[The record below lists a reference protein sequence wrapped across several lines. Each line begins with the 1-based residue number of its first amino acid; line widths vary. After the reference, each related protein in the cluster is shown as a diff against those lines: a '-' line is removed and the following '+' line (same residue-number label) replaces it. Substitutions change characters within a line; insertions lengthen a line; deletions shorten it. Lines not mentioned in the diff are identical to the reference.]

1 MARARDPNRDRA
13 FEIYKEHNGDIT
25 NRAIAEMLGVP
36 EKTIGSWKS
45 KSKDNWNEKIN
56 GVLQTDERST
66 PIKTVKRER
75 GAPIG
80 NANAIGNR
88 GNKNASAP
96 KQNSNALTHGFFQKF
111 LPEETLE
118 IMEAMNERS
127 PADLIWDQ
135 IQIQYAAIIRAQRIM
150 HVESKDEMIK
160 EIKKEKYG
168 YSEVETTDEDGKTSS
183 KYERT
188 LDEVEYN
195 FQFAWERQAQLLT
208 AQSRAIGELRSSIRQ
223 FVEMAD
229 QDDERRLKLEQMQ
242 LNINKTKAEVEKLTE
257 PTGDDDTLEI
267 VITHKTERDSDASK

>member
-1 MARARDPNRDRA
+1 MARARDPNRDKA

-25 NRAIAEMLGVP
+25 NRAIAEKLGVP

-45 KSKDNWNEKIN
+45 KSKDNWNEKLN

-66 PIKTVKRER
+66 PIKSVKRER

-80 NANAIGNR
+80 NANAKGNR

-150 HVESKDEMIK
+150 HVESKDEIIK
-160 EIKKEKYG
+160 ELKKAKYD
-168 YSEVETTDEDGKTSS
+168 YYPRSKEDGGGVEKAVTEEE
-183 KYERT
+183 YE
-188 LDEVEYN
+188 

-242 LNINKTKAEVEKLTE
+242 LGIDKTK
-257 PTGDDDTLEI
+257 LEI
-267 VITHKTERDSDASK
+267 EKIQSGDTTTQESEIAKMLRKMAGEE

>member
-1 MARARDPNRDRA
+1 MARARDPNRDKA

-25 NRAIAEMLGVP
+25 NRSIAEMLGVP

-45 KSKDNWNEKIN
+45 KSKDNWNEKLN

-66 PIKTVKRER
+66 PNKG
-75 GAPIG
+75 GAPKG
-80 NANAIGNR
+80 NDNAKGNR
-88 GNKNASAP
+88 GNPNPTP
-96 KQNSNALTHGFFQKF
+96 KFPKRNSIAEKHGFFSKF

-160 EIKKEKYG
+160 ELKKAKYE
-168 YSEVETTDEDGKTSS
+168 YYPRSKEDGGGVEKAVTEEE
-183 KYERT
+183 YE
-188 LDEVEYN
+188 

-242 LNINKTKAEVEKLTE
+242 LSIDKTKAEISKLKNPDSNKQE
-257 PTGDDDTLEI
+257 SEI
-267 VITHKTERDSDASK
+267 AKMLRRMADEE

>member
-1 MARARDPNRDRA
+1 MARQRDPRRDEA
-13 FEIYKEHNGDIT
+13 LKIFKQHNGDIT
-25 NRAIAEMLGVP
+25 NRAIAEQLDVP
-36 EKTIGSWKS
+36 EKTISAWKS
-45 KSKDNWNEKIN
+45 RDKWNV
-56 GVLQTDERST
+56 VLQTNECST
-66 PIKTVKRER
+66 TIKNVQRER

-80 NANAIGNR
+80 NANAKGNR

-96 KQNSNALTHGFFQKF
+96 KQNSNALTHGFFSKF

-118 IMEAMNERS
+118 IMEAMNDRS

-160 EIKKEKYG
+160 ELKKHKDTEWG
-168 YSEVETTDEDGKTSS
+168 E
-183 KYERT
+183 
-188 LDEVEYN
+188 EVEYN

-229 QDDERRLKLEQMQ
+229 ADDERRLKLEQMQ
-242 LNINKTKAEVEKLTE
+242 LSIDKTKVEMDKLGSDE
-257 PTGDDDTLEI
+257 QNGPIEI
-267 VITHKTERDSDASK
+267 KIVGKKRE

>member
-1 MARARDPNRDRA
+1 MARQRDPRRDEA
-13 FEIYKEHNGDIT
+13 LKIFKQHNGDIT
-25 NRAIAEMLGVP
+25 NRAIAEQLDVP
-36 EKTIGSWKS
+36 EKTISAWKS
-45 KSKDNWNEKIN
+45 RDKWNV
-56 GVLQTDERST
+56 VLQTNECST
-66 PIKTVKRER
+66 TIKNVQRER

-80 NANAIGNR
+80 NANAKGNR

-96 KQNSNALTHGFFQKF
+96 KQNSNALTHGFFSKF

-118 IMEAMNERS
+118 IMEAMNECS

-168 YSEVETTDEDGKTSS
+168 YSEVESTDEDGKTLS

-229 QDDERRLKLEQMQ
+229 ADDERRLKLEQMQ
-242 LNINKTKAEVEKLTE
+242 LNIDKTKVEITNLDKDRDKSVRVVIV
-257 PTGDDDTLEI
+257 DD
-267 VITHKTERDSDASK
+267 V

>member
-1 MARARDPNRDRA
+1 MARARDPNRGKA

-45 KSKDNWNEKIN
+45 KSKDNWNEKLN

-66 PIKTVKRER
+66 PIKSAKRER

-80 NANAIGNR
+80 NANAKGNR

-96 KQNSNALTHGFFQKF
+96 KQNSNALTHGFFAKF

-160 EIKKEKYG
+160 ELKKHKD
-168 YSEVETTDEDGKTSS
+168 TDWGE
-183 KYERT
+183 
-188 LDEVEYN
+188 EVEYE
-195 FQFAWERQAQLLT
+195 FQFTWERQAQLLT

-242 LNINKTKAEVEKLTE
+242 LSIDKTKAEISKLE
-257 PTGDDDTLEI
+257 NPDSNKQESEI
-267 VITHKTERDSDASK
+267 AKMLRRMAGEE

>member
-1 MARARDPNRDRA
+1 MARQRDPRRDEA
-13 FEIYKEHNGDIT
+13 FDIFKQHDGDIT
-25 NRAIAEMLGVP
+25 NRAIAEQLEVP
-36 EKTIGSWKS
+36 EKTISAWKS
-45 KSKDNWNEKIN
+45 RDKWNV
-56 GVLQTDERST
+56 VLQTNECST
-66 PIKTVKRER
+66 TIKNVQRER
-75 GAPIG
+75 GAPVG
-80 NANAIGNR
+80 NANAKGNR

-160 EIKKEKYG
+160 ELKKAKYE
-168 YSEVETTDEDGKTSS
+168 YYPRSKEDGGGVEKAVT
-183 KYERT
+183 E
-188 LDEVEYN
+188 EEYN

-242 LNINKTKAEVEKLTE
+242 LNINKTKAEISKLE
-257 PTGDDDTLEI
+257 NPDSNKQESEI
-267 VITHKTERDSDASK
+267 AKMLRRMAGEE

>member
-1 MARARDPNRDRA
+1 MARPRNPKRDEA
-13 FEIYKEHNGDIT
+13 FQMWLDSKGQMLLKD
-25 NRAIAEMLGVP
+25 IAEQL
-36 EKTIGSWKS
+36 ELSDSQIRKWKNQDEWDVHL
-45 KSKDNWNEKIN
+45 KGNVTKCN
-56 GVLQTDERST
+56 GNVT
-66 PIKTVKRER
+66 KRNR

-80 NANAIGNR
+80 NNNAKGH
-88 GNKNASAP
+88 GAP
-96 KQNSNALTHGFFQKF
+96 KQNQNATTHGFFSKF

-150 HVESKDEMIK
+150 HVESKGEIIK
-160 EIKKEKYG
+160 ELKKAKYD
-168 YSEVETTDEDGKTSS
+168 YYPRSKEDGGGVEKAVTEEE
-183 KYERT
+183 YE
-188 LDEVEYN
+188 

-242 LNINKTKAEVEKLTE
+242 LGIDKTK
-257 PTGDDDTLEI
+257 LEI
-267 VITHKTERDSDASK
+267 EKIQSGDTTTQESEIAKMLRKMAGDE

>member
-1 MARARDPNRDRA
+1 MANWDEIKLEWETTKITLAKLAEKHDVPLGTIKSQKSRDSKNGNPWTRDA
-13 FEIYKEHNGDIT
+13 TEKDATKTKKVATKEKQ
-25 NRAIAEMLGVP
+25 V
-36 EKTIGSWKS
+36 
-45 KSKDNWNEKIN
+45 
-56 GVLQTDERST
+56 
-66 PIKTVKRER
+66 
-75 GAPIG
+75 GAPKG
-80 NANAIGNR
+80 NNNAKGNR
-88 GNKNASAP
+88 GNPNPTP
-96 KQNSNALTHGFFQKF
+96 KFPKRNSIAEKHGFFSKF

-168 YSEVETTDEDGKTSS
+168 YSEVETTDENGKTAS

-242 LNINKTKAEVEKLTE
+242 LSIDKTKVEIEKLDNK
-257 PTGDDDTLEI
+257 DDGPIEI
-267 VITHKTERDSDASK
+267 VIKRKGED